1 MKKLINQFI
10 KFGLVGFLSFC
21 IDYGLGLV
29 CLNIIMAVAS
39 ESFFEAASVIASAIG
54 FSVSVVV
61 NYILSFKFVFERK
74 ENLDRKAEFT
84 IFVALSVVGLIL
96 NALIIWV
103 CVGPI
108 YSASTFLQENASY
121 NVVYT
126 GAKLIATVI
135 VMVYNFITRKIFLEQ
150 K

>member
-1 MKKLINQFI
+1 MKKLFDQFI
-10 KFGLVGFLSFC
+10 KFGVVGFISFC
-21 IDYGLGLV
+21 IDYCLGLAT
-29 CLNIIMAVAS
+29 LNLIMAFTS
-39 ESFFEAASVIASAIG
+39 ESFFEIASVIASAVG
-54 FSVSVVV
+54 FGISVVV

-74 ENLDRKAEFT
+74 ENLDRKAEFV
-84 IFVALSVVGLIL
+84 IFVVLSVVGLII
-96 NALIIWV
+96 NAIIIWV

-108 YSASTFLQENASY
+108 YNASTFLQQSASY

-135 VMVYNFITRKIFLEQ
+135 VMVYNFVTRKMFLEQ